1 MASNF
6 KKPTSLRNAQA
17 DAIPA
22 AIGPAGLMNIYPG
35 SQPANVGTAVSTQTL
50 LVTLT
55 TDATA
60 FAPAASN
67 GVLTANA
74 ITGANAVAS
83 GIAAWFR
90 IFKADGVTA
99 VMDGS
104 VDVAANSPD
113 CAIQNTSINAGQAIS
128 VTALTI
134 TESGA

>member
-6 KKPTSLRNAQA
+6 KKSTTLRNAQL
-17 DAIPA
+17 DAITT
-22 AIGPAGLMNIYPG
+22 AIGASGLMKIYTG
-35 SQPANVGTAVSTQTL
+35 SQPANVGTAISTQTL

-55 TDATA
+55 LNAT
-60 FAPAASN
+60 FAPASSG

-83 GIAAWFR
+83 GTAAWFR
-90 IFKADGVTA
+90 IFKSDGTTA

-104 VDVAANSPD
+104 VDVAANTPD
-113 CAIQNTSINAGQAIS
+113 CVIQNTSINSGQAIS
-128 VTALTI
+128 VTSLTI